1 MKNSIGI
8 KVISVACGIVPH
20 TIRTW
25 ENRYQVFTPDR
36 SSGGQRL
43 YSENDLQRAKL
54 ISVLLGRGYTISKIA
69 KNSKAEL
76 QELVDISTQTNED
89 TSQGDSLTII
99 SIRKL
104 FTALS
109 EYKIDHVVQEI
120 EHLRMNTSAKDFI
133 FEVVLPVMQNI
144 GLMVAKGKYTV
155 TQEHIVSTIIR
166 DQLGQINLPNLGEKS
181 ERIALATPD
190 GNLHELSIIIAD
202 IICRANRI
210 STSYLG
216 SSHPP
221 ECLSQ
226 AVNALNCNTIIM
238 GVVTSDKWNYEENMI
253 PYLMQMDKYLDHPV
267 KIILGGAGQL
277 SFPCFENIKEI
288 QIIEDFV
295 AFDKGLNNRSISIF

>member
-1 MKNSIGI
+1 M
-8 KVISVACGIVPH
+8 
-20 TIRTW
+20 
-25 ENRYQVFTPDR
+25 FTPDR